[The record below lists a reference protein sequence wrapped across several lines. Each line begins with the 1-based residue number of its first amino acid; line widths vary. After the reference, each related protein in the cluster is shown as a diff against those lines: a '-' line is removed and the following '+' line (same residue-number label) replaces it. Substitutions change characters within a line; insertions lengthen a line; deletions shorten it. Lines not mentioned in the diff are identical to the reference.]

1 MSMHVCAICVKV
13 FPEARRELELQVVMN
28 CPVWVLG
35 AELRSSLEHKTA
47 IATALPHKLRL
58 VVIVVKDFPKT

>member
-1 MSMHVCAICVKV
+1 MCAKV
-13 FPEARRELELQVVMN
+13 FPEARKELELQVVMN

-35 AELRSSLEHKTA
+35 AELRSSLQHKTA

-58 VVIVVKDFPKT
+58 VVVVKDFPKT

>member
-1 MSMHVCAICVKV
+1 MSMHVCAMCVKV
-13 FPEARRELELQVVMN
+13 FPEARRELELQVLN
-28 CPVWVLG
+28 CPVWVLR

-58 VVIVVKDFPKT
+58 VVIVVKDFPKA